1 MGYSAPRG
9 TVDILPG
16 QSEKWI
22 KLEQLL
28 RTIAANYNVKEMRTP
43 IFEHAELFNRAVGDT
58 SDVVSK
64 EMYTFQDKKGR
75 YISLRPEGTSG
86 IARAYVENKM
96 YGLPEKLQK
105 VYYMGPMFRYERPQ
119 NGRQRQFHQFGV
131 EMLGVESP
139 YVDVECMLMAVTVV
153 EALGLQNVTLHINSL
168 GDNESR
174 DAYREALKDHF
185 RDHLDELCGDCKARF
200 EKNPLRI
207 LDCKVDAKHPA
218 MKTAPKTIDY
228 LSESAKNHFDK
239 VCSLLDDLEIDY
251 VIDTNL
257 VRGLDYYSHTVF
269 EIISDDPKLG
279 AGATG
284 IARAYVEN
292 KMYGLPEKLQKVYY
306 MGPMF
311 RYERPQNGR
320 QRQFH
325 QFGVEMLGVESP
337 YVDVECMLMAVT
349 VVEALGLQNVTLH
362 INSLGDNESR
372 DAYREALKDHFRD
385 HLDELCGDCKARFEK
400 NPLRILDCKVDAKHP
415 AMKTAPKTIDYL
427 SESAKNHFDKV
438 CTLLDD
444 LEIDYVI
451 DTNLVRG
458 LDYYSHTVFEI
469 ISDDPKLGAG
479 ATVGGGGRYNG
490 LIEEIGG
497 PATPGVG
504 FAFGMERLLLALDDE
519 EDEDEDG
526 LDCYIMPLGEE
537 AKDLAMQII
546 AMLRANGFTCEMDHV
561 SRGLK
566 GQFKSAD
573 RFNAH
578 FSIILGEEEV
588 KNEVVNIKCNHD
600 KEQEVVPLENILA
613 HIENHLSGGHE
624 HE

>member
-257 VRGLDYYSHTVF
+257 VRG
-269 EIISDDPKLG
+269 
-279 AGATG
+279 
-284 IARAYVEN
+284 
-292 KMYGLPEKLQKVYY
+292 
-306 MGPMF
+306 
-311 RYERPQNGR
+311 
-320 QRQFH
+320 
-325 QFGVEMLGVESP
+325 
-337 YVDVECMLMAVT
+337 
-349 VVEALGLQNVTLH
+349 
-362 INSLGDNESR
+362 
-372 DAYREALKDHFRD
+372 
-385 HLDELCGDCKARFEK
+385 
-400 NPLRILDCKVDAKHP
+400 
-415 AMKTAPKTIDYL
+415 
-427 SESAKNHFDKV
+427 
-438 CTLLDD
+438 
-444 LEIDYVI
+444 
-451 DTNLVRG
+451 
-458 LDYYSHTVFEI
+458 
-469 ISDDPKLGAG
+469 
-479 ATVGGGGRYNG
+479 
-490 LIEEIGG
+490 
-497 PATPGVG
+497 
-504 FAFGMERLLLALDDE
+504 
-519 EDEDEDG
+519 
-526 LDCYIMPLGEE
+526 
-537 AKDLAMQII
+537 
-546 AMLRANGFTCEMDHV
+546 
-561 SRGLK
+561 
-566 GQFKSAD
+566 
-573 RFNAH
+573 
-578 FSIILGEEEV
+578 
-588 KNEVVNIKCNHD
+588 
-600 KEQEVVPLENILA
+600 
-613 HIENHLSGGHE
+613 
-624 HE
+624 